1 MSTDSNIDKICACK
15 RKKERS
21 EAEYRQLCN
30 RLSRI
35 EGQLKGIR
43 KMLDGNVYCID
54 ILTQTAAAEAALK
67 AFGKELLENHIRSC
81 VINDIKMGNDET
93 VEELITTLEKMMKI

>member
-1 MSTDSNIDKICACK
+1 
-15 RKKERS
+15 
-21 EAEYRQLCN
+21 
-30 RLSRI
+30 
-35 EGQLKGIR
+35 
-43 KMLDGNVYCID
+43 MLDGNVYCID